1 MADVALQSIFDEAR
15 RALDAGDADR
25 AVGIARHI
33 LQHAPEAI
41 EAHHLLGEAYLNAG
55 QTEQALAAFET
66 VLRADPE
73 NVPAYYGLGLAQQ
86 SLRRPGEA
94 IHAFERALE
103 IQPNL
108 AELRSQLLRL
118 YSETPGSAAQFRLSR
133 AGLGRLYARGQM
145 YGQAIDEFRAVLD
158 AEPDRDDIR
167 VALAETLWRD
177 GDEDEAADWCRDAL
191 QSQPDL
197 HKPTLILGYLRL
209 AAGQPDGEAL
219 WRRAAAQDPSL
230 QAAHS
235 LFDILPPIHVEE
247 PAIPAFDER
256 AWREEQGRIPPAQPV
271 EEAPVA
277 AGGDAAFDQP
287 AAGSAAATAAAAI
300 PAQDVVAPPPAVIP
314 AEDVGV
320 PPPAATP
327 AEDVAAP
334 PPAATAPVAADTPY
348 VEETGGTRVSAPD
361 DSLSDDALLASLLG
375 FDDEGDVDL
384 VDSETAEP
392 SRLHAAEST
401 APASLDEIGMPDE
414 SIDAD
419 RRARTRSFSFDDL
432 DVVENH
438 AGQGEQ
444 DQQFDDSV
452 RPARP
457 FSFDNDLDNPAP
469 QPFDL
474 DDIGGSAQPFRFED
488 RRRGEEGDDLGSVQP
503 FSLDNW
509 NFESTDERLTGTIT
523 QDPAQAD
530 RPADSTPFSLAA
542 LTPEAPEQDREEQTV
557 GPRESEDNSPIGGG
571 PTAAATHETSP
582 STGFDDDDADGEFF
596 SVDEVSPVDA
606 EDTREDET
614 LPFSLSELGL
624 ADQDAVAVN
633 RSSAAGDEP
642 AAQAASQDFEPFS
655 LRELGLDAVGP
666 TADAPVGTG
675 TEDDAEHFALVDLG
689 LDDQSVRAGQE
700 GDESIDDVTRFSFAD
715 FGLEEN
721 DVAAPPGDQPRSGVS
736 NGQVA
741 GENGSVRQPGSLAEP
756 ARDDQTGQD
765 WASITTPGGEPDAR
779 IEEETTPFSL
789 ADLGLTDEELARLG
803 LEDTTGTPE
812 GEGPPVSY
820 GVETGNAAD
829 EEITPFSLA
838 DLGLSDEELEAFT
851 VEADERPPEAGGEDA
866 GVESAADAAPRPFS
880 VVHQGPDEDELAA
893 GSVGDVDPQDIFV
906 TDRDI
911 HDADTTPF
919 PVVSSVPEP
928 SAAPVT
934 SEEPVRLAEIGDGGA
949 MFPSDD
955 GDPPPDLPP
964 VPAELSRFYQQLEAQ
979 PDNHAM
985 RLALARMSE
994 QRGDRDRALEQ
1005 YRQLIRQ
1012 AALLE
1017 PVVEDLRELAG
1028 NEGDGAL
1035 QRRLHR
1041 LLGDAYMK
1049 QERFEEA
1056 MDEYSRT

>member
-15 RALDAGDADR
+15 RALDAGDVDR

-33 LQHAPEAI
+33 LQHAPEVI

-86 SLRRPGEA
+86 SLRRPGDA

-118 YSETPGSAAQFRLSR
+118 YSEMPGSAAQFRLSR

-177 GDEDEAADWCRDAL
+177 GDEDEAAEWCRDAL

-230 QAAHS
+230 QAAHA

-256 AWREEQGRIPPAQPV
+256 AWREEQGRLPAAQPV

-287 AAGSAAATAAAAI
+287 AAGSAAVTTA
-300 PAQDVVAPPPAVIP
+300 AVIP
-314 AEDVGV
+314 AEDVAT
-320 PPPAATP
+320 PPPAAIP

-334 PPAATAPVAADTPY
+334 PPAATTAVAQDTSY
-348 VEETGGTRVSAPD
+348 VEETGATRVSAPD

-375 FDDEGDVDL
+375 FDDEEDPDL
-384 VDSETAEP
+384 AEIETADRARP
-392 SRLHAAEST
+392 DAVEST
-401 APASLDEIGMPDE
+401 APTSLDAIGMPD
-414 SIDAD
+414 DATAD
-419 RRARTRSFSFDDL
+419 RAYRTAPLSFDDL
-432 DVVENH
+432 EVVEDGSGG
-438 AGQGEQ
+438 GQDRELEDPGR
-444 DQQFDDSV
+444 S
-452 RPARP
+452 ARP

-474 DDIGGSAQPFRFED
+474 DDIGGSAQPFRFAD

-509 NFESTDERLTGTIT
+509 NFESTDDRPAGTTT
-523 QDPAQAD
+523 QAPVPAD
-530 RPADSTPFSLAA
+530 SPADSTPFSLAA
-542 LTPEAPEQDREEQTV
+542 LTPEAPEQGREEQTV
-557 GPRESEDNSPIGGG
+557 GQRESEDNSPIGGG
-571 PTAAATHETSP
+571 STAAATDETAP
-582 STGFDDDDADGEFF
+582 STGFDDEDGEFF
-596 SVDEVSPVDA
+596 SLDEVTPVDA

-624 ADQDAVAVN
+624 ADQDAAAVN
-633 RSSAAGDEP
+633 RSPAAVGEP
-642 AAQAASQDFEPFS
+642 AAQTAGQDFEPFS
-655 LRELGLDAVGP
+655 LRELGLDATGP
-666 TADAPVGTG
+666 TADAPVGAG
-675 TEDDAEHFALVDLG
+675 TEDDTEHFALVDLG

-721 DVAAPPGDQPRSGVS
+721 DVVAPWGDQPRSGVS
-736 NGQVA
+736 NGQVS
-741 GENGSVRQPGSLAEP
+741 GENRPARKPGSLAEP
-756 ARDDQTGQD
+756 ARDDETGQD
-765 WASITTPGGEPDAR
+765 WASMTSPGGEPDSL

-803 LEDTTGTPE
+803 LEDTTGTAE
-812 GEGPPVSY
+812 GEGPPISY
-820 GVETGNAAD
+820 GADTGNATD

-851 VEADERPPEAGGEDA
+851 VEADERPPAAGGEDA
-866 GVESAADAAPRPFS
+866 SVESAPDAAPRPFS
-880 VVHQGPDEDELAA
+880 VVHRGPDEDEPAA
-893 GSVGDVDPQDIFV
+893 GSVGDVDPQDMFV
-906 TDRDI
+906 TDHDI

-919 PVVSSVPEP
+919 PVVSSVPEA

-955 GDPPPDLPP
+955 VDPPPDLPP

-979 PDNHAM
+979 PDNHTM

-1005 YRQLIRQ
+1005 YRQLIRR

-1028 NEGDGAL
+1028 DEGDGAL